1 MYKEILMYTNEKGQ
15 WHREDGPAVIFGTGT
30 KWWYLN
36 GIEYTELEHEQEVIK
51 IKLKR
56 LIYKNN

>member
-1 MYKEILMYTNEKGQ
+1 MDKEILIHTNEKGQ
-15 WHREDGPAVIFGTGT
+15 WHREDGPAVVFMNGT

-36 GIEYTELEHEQEVIK
+36 GEEYTELEHEQEVIK

-56 LIYKNN
+56 LIEK